1 MANEVQAALNEQ
13 FMVASLLPGA
23 SQHEKEQKNRI
34 LRVLMRRLNLSKTL
48 GENMIFMLN
57 RASMLYFR
65 NQMGR
70 HNTRL
75 FFRTYS
81 RRSLHAAFDL
91 EDPVHT
97 FHDGRH
103 VRVFLHQ

>member
-1 MANEVQAALNEQ
+1 MNEQ
-13 FMVASLLPGA
+13 FMVASLAPGA
-23 SQHEKEQKNRI
+23 SQHEKESKNRI

-70 HNTRL
+70 HNTR
-75 FFRTYS
+75 FI
-81 RRSLHAAFDL
+81 
-91 EDPVHT
+91 V
-97 FHDGRH
+97 
-103 VRVFLHQ
+103 